1 MQRNNTKKT
10 RSKQPST
17 RSKLYKRAKTPS
29 KRSKFAPKRVYKKK
43 SKLSPTLTPKKAS
56 MLDYI
61 GLLIPIAFIAILW
74 GAK

>member
-1 MQRNNTKKT
+1 MNNTKKT

-17 RSKLYKRAKTPS
+17 LYKRTKKPI
-29 KRSKFAPKRVYKKK
+29 KRTYKRKVKQ
-43 SKLSPTLTPKKAS
+43 SPTPTLKKAS
-56 MLDYI
+56 MLDYM

>member
-1 MQRNNTKKT
+1 MNTNNTKKT

-17 RSKLYKRAKTPS
+17 RSKLYKRS
-29 KRSKFAPKRVYKKK
+29 KNTTKRTYKKK
-43 SKLSPTLTPKKAS
+43 SKQSPTPTPKKAS
-56 MLDYI
+56 MLDYM